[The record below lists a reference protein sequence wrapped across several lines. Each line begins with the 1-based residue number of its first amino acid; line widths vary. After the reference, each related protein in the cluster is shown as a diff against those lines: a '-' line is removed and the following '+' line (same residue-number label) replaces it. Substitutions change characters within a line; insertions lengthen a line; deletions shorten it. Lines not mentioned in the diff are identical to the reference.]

1 MKQIQGSYIKGY
13 VTIIV
18 KGRMPELFFQ
28 QCVNNGIS
36 VWNVRREG
44 KSSCSGNIKLTD
56 IPQVKQLRREGDYKI
71 SFDKRR
77 GYPFL
82 FSRFLRRKEFVLSFI
97 MSVLLILFM
106 SNVIWKIEITGELPK
121 EIEEKIATQLNE
133 YGIHPGAFLFTIDAP
148 GKIQQKLIDDI
159 PELLWVGVH
168 QKGTTY
174 QLEGV
179 EKIVVKKDEVSGPR
193 NLVATKK
200 GVIKKMYVSKGVPK
214 VMVNDF
220 VKPGQLLV
228 SGTLNENTNEQ
239 GDTNK
244 QEDEKEKPNPI
255 LVAADGEIVASTW
268 YEVDVTIPLKK
279 NYELLTGN
287 QEKRY
292 YIGINN
298 FKLPIW
304 GFASPEYKAI
314 HQDNKETSL
323 NFFKWTLPIKII
335 ESTLSEKQ
343 YHELERSREEA
354 IKDGIKQAKEELQ
367 LQLGPDA
374 KITSEKVLH
383 ESIENGKVK
392 LYLYITVEENIA
404 KAQPIN
410 QGD

>member
-18 KGRMPELFFQ
+18 KGHLPELFFQ
-28 QCVNNGIS
+28 QCVNHGIS
-36 VWNVRREG
+36 VWNVKREG
-44 KSSCSGNIKLTD
+44 KSSCSGNIKLSD

-77 GYPFL
+77 GYPFI
-82 FSRFLRRKEFVLSFI
+82 FSRFVSRKEFVLSFF

-106 SNVIWKIEITGELPK
+106 SNIIWKVEITGELPK
-121 EIEEKIATQLNE
+121 EIEEKISKQLNE

-148 GKIQQKLIDDI
+148 GKIQQRLIDDI

-179 EKIVVKKDEVSGPR
+179 EKIVVKKDEVQGPR

-200 GVIKKMYVSKGVPK
+200 GVIKQMYVSNGLPK
-214 VMVNDF
+214 VRVNDY
-220 VKPGQLLV
+220 VKPGQILV
-228 SGTLNENTNEQ
+228 SGTLNENANESS
-239 GDTNK
+239 N
-244 QEDEKEKPNPI
+244 QEEPNDKKEKQKPI
-255 LVAADGEIVASTW
+255 LVAADGEIIASTW

-279 NYELLTGN
+279 DYELLTGN

-292 YIGINN
+292 FVGINK

-304 GFASPEYKAI
+304 GFGSPEFEAI
-314 HQDNKETSL
+314 HYDNKETSL
-323 NFFKWTLPIKII
+323 NFFKWKLPIKII
-335 ESTLSEKQ
+335 ETTLSEKQ
-343 YHELERSREEA
+343 YQELERTKEEA
-354 IKDGIKQAKEELQ
+354 VKDGIKQAKEELQ
-367 LQLGPDA
+367 LQLGPDV

-383 ESIENGKVK
+383 ESLENGKVK
-392 LYLYITVEENIA
+392 LYLHITVEENIA
-404 KAQPIN
+404 RAQPIN